1 METRVVE
8 DRGISWKKEREPL
21 QVARRRL
28 CARSAS
34 SHPTGETPSSQAGVT
49 QCLASCS
56 AQMISRGSSSSEGTK
71 WPNLCSGSISGDGL
85 RGGRDLCARDA
96 LVDGAVWL
104 RFEFF
109 AGPVVLSTSMRHDSR
124 ASAPLPLFQ
133 SRKWL
138 HLSNVSNLLF
148 FSAPVWKR
156 KHNPFATPASS
167 LHATYGVGST
177 VARVLLGT

>member
-1 METRVVE
+1 
-8 DRGISWKKEREPL
+8 
-21 QVARRRL
+21 
-28 CARSAS
+28 
-34 SHPTGETPSSQAGVT
+34 
-49 QCLASCS
+49 
-56 AQMISRGSSSSEGTK
+56 MISRGSSSSEGTK

-133 SRKWL
+133 SVGNLLMICISFGWFQMSYKRKWL